1 MNTERTVRK
10 PNPAE
15 AISAILFLLVLAVV
29 GYTMFGLRVEIL
41 MLLSS
46 FYAAF
51 IGWRCGL
58 SVKNMLDGV
67 YAKIGESGSLF
78 LFVTG
83 IGFVVGAWL
92 YSGTIP
98 VVISWL
104 VQVVS
109 AKIILLLAFVT
120 CSIVA
125 VILGTA
131 GGTIGTIGVIMLGV
145 ATVQGVHPGMA
156 AGAII
161 SGCYVGQIFSPVADM
176 PTLSG
181 QLCGEDA
188 FTSIKLLFPSGLT
201 AYVIAMVVFL
211 AMGFGGASGE
221 TSVAAIGNF
230 VTSVEAAFN
239 TSILVLFPLAVLV
252 TLIILKVAPAP
263 SMFISG
269 FSGLLVGWLYQ
280 GFTLKSGCMALYS
293 GFTVAML
300 PQGFEYSKE
309 FLGLMGRGG
318 MTSIASMYVFIVV
331 AMVYAGLMS
340 RMGAV
345 EVVAE
350 TLFGRIKKA
359 GNLILASTLGTF
371 VIQGCVGSV
380 YATVFVSSEMF
391 GERFDKLGLS
401 RRNLLRVLQTGSTLG
416 VILIPWTS
424 GSVYASTVLGIEPLA
439 FIPYL
444 VWIYTAILINVIMG
458 YIAKFVIPAGRPAEE
473 AGAGEPAAAHQ

>member
-1 MNTERTVRK
+1 MNKERTVRK
-10 PNPAE
+10 PGPAE
-15 AISAILFLLVLAVV
+15 AVSSILFLLVLAIV
-29 GYTMFGLRVEIL
+29 GYTIFGLRVEII
-41 MLLSS
+41 MLVSS

-51 IGWRCGL
+51 IGYRCGL
-58 SVKNMLDGV
+58 SVKDMLDGI

-83 IGFVVGAWL
+83 IGFVVGSWL

-98 VVISWL
+98 VVIAWL
-104 VQVVS
+104 VQIVN

-131 GGTIGTIGVIMLGV
+131 GGTIGTIGVIMFGV
-145 ATVQGVHPGMA
+145 ATVQGVNPGMA

-176 PTLSG
+176 PTLAG
-181 QLCGEDA
+181 QLCGENA
-188 FTSIKLLFPSGLT
+188 FTSIKLLLPSGLS
-201 AYVIAMVVFL
+201 AYVIAGAAFL
-211 AMGFGGASGE
+211 MMGFGAAEAGASVE
-221 TSVAAIGNF
+221 SINNF
-230 VTSVEAAFN
+230 VTSVGAAFN
-239 TSILVLFPLAVLV
+239 GSILVLFPLAVLV
-252 TLIILKVAPAP
+252 ALILLKMAPAP

-280 GFTLKSGCMALYS
+280 GFTLKNGCLALYS
-293 GFTVAML
+293 GFTVGML

-318 MTSIASMYVFIVV
+318 MTSITSMYVFIVV

-391 GERFDKLGLS
+391 GERFDRLGLS
-401 RRNLLRVLQTGSTLG
+401 KKNLLRVLQTGSTLG

-424 GSVYASTVLGIEPLA
+424 GSVYASTVLGLEPLT

-444 VWIYTAILINVIMG
+444 VWIYAAIIINVIMG
-458 YIAKFVIPAGRPAEE
+458 YIGKFVIPAEKDAEARDLSPAKS
-473 AGAGEPAAAHQ
+473 Q